1 MILRVK
7 PGILK
12 GMSENGPVLPPEV
25 YRRRR
30 IVAVIALLA
39 VILLLVAGVT
49 SMVGMINGK
58 KDATV
63 ASTATA
69 SGAPFQSFS
78 ARPSETA
85 SATPSASAA
94 ASATASASASATA
107 SATPSVTASAAPTAS
122 VTPTAATTPV
132 ATPTAATPTAPAP
145 APSVTTAAV
154 AAACTAN
161 DLKVTVT
168 PAKRTFA
175 AGEQVSFHVTYT
187 NSSKTPCAVGG
198 EGANTGVDLNITS
211 GAAQVYTRS
220 LCAATAVQKAEVA
233 AGAEGATDLAWDRKI
248 NVLGCSS
255 ASTAQKGSYWAAVT
269 VNGVSSAPVNFIIQ

>member
-1 MILRVK
+1 MNLRVK

-85 SATPSASAA
+85 SATPSASAT

-122 VTPTAATTPV
+122 VTPTATTP
-132 ATPTAATPTAPAP
+132 AATPTTPAP
-145 APSVTTAAV
+145 APSVTTAAAV
-154 AAACTAN
+154 AACTAN

-211 GAAQVYTRS
+211 GAARVYTRS
-220 LCAATAVQKAEVA
+220 LCAATTLPKADVA
-233 AGAEGATDLAWDRKI
+233 AGSEGATDLAWDRKI

-255 ASTAQKGSYWAAVT
+255 ASNAQKGSYWATAT
-269 VNGVSSAPVNFIIQ
+269 VNGVTSPQVNFVIQ

>member
-1 MILRVK
+1 MNLRVK

-12 GMSENGPVLPPEV
+12 SMSENGPVLPPEV

-39 VILLLVAGVT
+39 IILLLVAGVT

-63 ASTATA
+63 ASTATP

-85 SATPSASAA
+85 SATPSASAT
-94 ASATASASASATA
+94 ASATASA

-122 VTPTAATTPV
+122 VTTAAVTPAATTP
-132 ATPTAATPTAPAP
+132 AATPTAPAP
-145 APSVTTAAV
+145 TPSVTTAAAV
-154 AAACTAN
+154 AACTAN

-198 EGANTGVDLNITS
+198 EDVDLKITS

-220 LCAATAVQKAEVA
+220 LCAATAVQKSEVA

>member
-1 MILRVK
+1 
-7 PGILK
+7 
-12 GMSENGPVLPPEV
+12 MSENGPVLPPEV

-85 SATPSASAA
+85 SATPSASAT

-122 VTPTAATTPV
+122 VTPTTATTP
-132 ATPTAATPTAPAP
+132 AATPTAPAP
-145 APSVTTAAV
+145 TPSVTNAAAV
-154 AAACTAN
+154 AACTAN

-233 AGAEGATDLAWDRKI
+233 AGAEAATDLAWDRKI

-255 ASTAQKGSYWAAVT
+255 ASTAQKGSYWATAT
-269 VNGVSSAPVNFIIQ
+269 VNGVSSAPVNFVIQ

>member
-1 MILRVK
+1 MNLRVK

-39 VILLLVAGVT
+39 IILLLVAGVT

-63 ASTATA
+63 ASTATP

-85 SATPSASAA
+85 SATPSASA
-94 ASATASASASATA
+94 TASASASA

-122 VTPTAATTPV
+122 VTTAAATPAATTP
-132 ATPTAATPTAPAP
+132 AATPTTPAQT
-145 APSVTTAAV
+145 PSVTTAAAV
-154 AAACTAN
+154 AACTAN

-198 EGANTGVDLNITS
+198 EGANTGVDLKITS

-220 LCAATAVQKAEVA
+220 LCAATAVQKSEVA

>member
-1 MILRVK
+1 
-7 PGILK
+7 
-12 GMSENGPVLPPEV
+12 MSENGPVLPPEV

-85 SATPSASAA
+85 SATPSASAT
-94 ASATASASASATA
+94 ASATATASASASV
-107 SATPSVTASAAPTAS
+107 TPSVTASVAPTAS
-122 VTPTAATTPV
+122 ATTATPV
-132 ATPTAATPTAPAP
+132 ATPTTPAP
-145 APSVTTAAV
+145 TPSVTTAAV
-154 AAACTAN
+154 VAACTAN

-220 LCAATAVQKAEVA
+220 LCAATAVQKSEVA

-255 ASTAQKGSYWAAVT
+255 ASTAQKGSYWATAT
-269 VNGVSSAPVNFIIQ
+269 VNGVTSAQVNFVIQ

>member
-1 MILRVK
+1 
-7 PGILK
+7 
-12 GMSENGPVLPPEV
+12 MSENGPVLPPEV

-85 SATPSASAA
+85 SATPSASAT
-94 ASATASASASATA
+94 ASATATASASASV
-107 SATPSVTASAAPTAS
+107 TPSVTASAAPTAS
-122 VTPTAATTPV
+122 ATTATPV
-132 ATPTAATPTAPAP
+132 ATPTTPAPTPTTPAP

-269 VNGVSSAPVNFIIQ
+269 VNGVSSAPVNFVIQ

>member
-1 MILRVK
+1 
-7 PGILK
+7 
-12 GMSENGPVLPPEV
+12 MSENGPVLPPEV

-39 VILLLVAGVT
+39 IILLLVAGVT

-85 SATPSASAA
+85 SATPSASAT
-94 ASATASASASATA
+94 ASATATASASASV
-107 SATPSVTASAAPTAS
+107 TPSVTASAAPTAS
-122 VTPTAATTPV
+122 ATTATPV
-132 ATPTAATPTAPAP
+132 ATPITPAP
-145 APSVTTAAV
+145 TPSVTTAAAV
-154 AAACTAN
+154 AACTAN
-161 DLKVTVT
+161 DLKVTIT

-198 EGANTGVDLNITS
+198 EGANTGVDLKITS

-220 LCAATAVQKAEVA
+220 LCAATAVQKSEVA

-255 ASTAQKGSYWAAVT
+255 ASTAQKGSYWATAT
-269 VNGVSSAPVNFIIQ
+269 VNGVTSAQVNFVIQ

>member
-1 MILRVK
+1 
-7 PGILK
+7 
-12 GMSENGPVLPPEV
+12 MSENGPVLPPEV

-39 VILLLVAGVT
+39 IILLLVAGVT

-85 SATPSASAA
+85 SATPSASAT
-94 ASATASASASATA
+94 ASATATASASASV
-107 SATPSVTASAAPTAS
+107 TPSVTASVAPTAS
-122 VTPTAATTPV
+122 ATTATPV
-132 ATPTAATPTAPAP
+132 ATPTTPAP
-145 APSVTTAAV
+145 TPSVTTAAV
-154 AAACTAN
+154 VAACTAN

-220 LCAATAVQKAEVA
+220 LCAATAVQKSEVA

-255 ASTAQKGSYWAAVT
+255 ASAAQKGSYWAAVT
-269 VNGVSSAPVNFIIQ
+269 VNGVSSAPVNFMIQ

>member
-1 MILRVK
+1 
-7 PGILK
+7 
-12 GMSENGPVLPPEV
+12 MSENGPVLPPEV

-85 SATPSASAA
+85 SATPSASAT

-122 VTPTAATTPV
+122 VTPTTTTP
-132 ATPTAATPTAPAP
+132 AATPTAPAP
-145 APSVTTAAV
+145 TPSVTAAAV

-220 LCAATAVQKAEVA
+220 LCVATAVQKAEVA
-233 AGAEGATDLAWDRKI
+233 ADAEAATDLAWDRKI

-255 ASTAQKGSYWAAVT
+255 ASTAQKGSYWATAT
-269 VNGVSSAPVNFIIQ
+269 VNGVSSASVNFVIQ

>member
-12 GMSENGPVLPPEV
+12 SMSENGPVLPPEV

-39 VILLLVAGVT
+39 IILLLVAGVT

-58 KDATV
+58 KEATV

-85 SATPSASAA
+85 SATPSASAT

-122 VTPTAATTPV
+122 VTPTAATTP
-132 ATPTAATPTAPAP
+132 AATPTAPAP
-145 APSVTTAAV
+145 TPSVTTAAV

-233 AGAEGATDLAWDRKI
+233 AGAEAATDLAWDRKI

-255 ASTAQKGSYWAAVT
+255 ASTAQKGSYWATAT
-269 VNGVSSAPVNFIIQ
+269 VNGVSSAQVNFVIQ

>member
-1 MILRVK
+1 MNLRVK

-39 VILLLVAGVT
+39 IILLLVAGVT

-85 SATPSASAA
+85 SATPSASAT
-94 ASATASASASATA
+94 ASATASASASV
-107 SATPSVTASAAPTAS
+107 TPSVTASAVPTAS
-122 VTPTAATTPV
+122 ATTATPV
-132 ATPTAATPTAPAP
+132 ATPTTPAP
-145 APSVTTAAV
+145 TPSVTTAAV
-154 AAACTAN
+154 VAACTAN

-198 EGANTGVDLNITS
+198 EGANTGVDLKITS

-220 LCAATAVQKAEVA
+220 LCAATAVQKSEVA

>member
-1 MILRVK
+1 MNLRVK

-39 VILLLVAGVT
+39 IILLLVAGVT

-63 ASTATA
+63 ASTATP

-85 SATPSASAA
+85 SATPSASA
-94 ASATASASASATA
+94 TASASASASA

-122 VTPTAATTPV
+122 VTTAAATPTATTP
-132 ATPTAATPTAPAP
+132 AATPTAPAP
-145 APSVTTAAV
+145 TPSVTTAAAV
-154 AAACTAN
+154 AACTAN

-198 EGANTGVDLNITS
+198 EDANTGVDLKITS

-220 LCAATAVQKAEVA
+220 LCAATAVQKSEVA

>member
-1 MILRVK
+1 MNLRVK

-12 GMSENGPVLPPEV
+12 SMSENGPVLPPEV

-39 VILLLVAGVT
+39 IILLLVAGVT

-63 ASTATA
+63 ASTATP

-85 SATPSASAA
+85 SATPSASAT
-94 ASATASASASATA
+94 ASATASA
-107 SATPSVTASAAPTAS
+107 SATPSVTASVAPTAS
-122 VTPTAATTPV
+122 VTTAAVTPAATTP
-132 ATPTAATPTAPAP
+132 AATPTAPAP
-145 APSVTTAAV
+145 TPSVTTAAAV
-154 AAACTAN
+154 AACTAN

-168 PAKRTFA
+168 PAKRVFA

-198 EGANTGVDLNITS
+198 EGTNTGVDLKITS

-220 LCAATAVQKAEVA
+220 LCAATAVQKSEVA

>member
-1 MILRVK
+1 MNLRVK

-12 GMSENGPVLPPEV
+12 SMSENGPVLPPEV

-30 IVAVIALLA
+30 IVAAIALLA
-39 VILLLVAGVT
+39 IILLLVAGVT

-63 ASTATA
+63 ASTATP

-85 SATPSASAA
+85 SATPSASA
-94 ASATASASASATA
+94 TASASASASA

-122 VTPTAATTPV
+122 VTTAAATTP
-132 ATPTAATPTAPAP
+132 TATPTAPAP
-145 APSVTTAAV
+145 TPSVTTAAAV
-154 AAACTAN
+154 AACTAN

-187 NSSKTPCAVGG
+187 NSSKAPCAVGG
-198 EGANTGVDLNITS
+198 EDANTGVDLKITS

-220 LCAATAVQKAEVA
+220 LCAATAVQKSEVA

>member
-1 MILRVK
+1 MNLRVK

-39 VILLLVAGVT
+39 IILLLVAGVT

-85 SATPSASAA
+85 SATPSASAT
-94 ASATASASASATA
+94 ASATATASASASV
-107 SATPSVTASAAPTAS
+107 TPSVTASAAPTAS
-122 VTPTAATTPV
+122 ATTATPV
-132 ATPTAATPTAPAP
+132 ATPTTPAP
-145 APSVTTAAV
+145 TPSVTTAAV
-154 AAACTAN
+154 VAACTAN

-220 LCAATAVQKAEVA
+220 LCAATAVQKSEVA
-233 AGAEGATDLAWDRKI
+233 AGAGGATDLAWDRKI

-255 ASTAQKGSYWAAVT
+255 ASTAQKGSYWATAT
-269 VNGVSSAPVNFIIQ
+269 VNGVTSAQVNFVIQ

>member
-1 MILRVK
+1 MNLRVK

-85 SATPSASAA
+85 SATPSASAT
-94 ASATASASASATA
+94 ASATATASASASV
-107 SATPSVTASAAPTAS
+107 TPSVTASAAPTAS
-122 VTPTAATTPV
+122 ATTATPV
-132 ATPTAATPTAPAP
+132 ATPTTPAP
-145 APSVTTAAV
+145 TPSVTTAAAV
-154 AAACTAN
+154 AACTAN
-161 DLKVTVT
+161 DLKVTIT

-175 AGEQVSFHVTYT
+175 AGDQVSFHVTYT

-220 LCAATAVQKAEVA
+220 LCAATAVQKSEVA

-255 ASTAQKGSYWAAVT
+255 ASTAQKGSYWATAT
-269 VNGVSSAPVNFIIQ
+269 VNGVTSAQVNFVIQ

>member
-1 MILRVK
+1 
-7 PGILK
+7 
-12 GMSENGPVLPPEV
+12 MSENGPVLPPEV

-39 VILLLVAGVT
+39 IILLLVAGVT

-85 SATPSASAA
+85 SATPSASAT
-94 ASATASASASATA
+94 ASATATASASASV
-107 SATPSVTASAAPTAS
+107 TPSVTASAAPTAS
-122 VTPTAATTPV
+122 ATTATPV
-132 ATPTAATPTAPAP
+132 ATPTTPAP
-145 APSVTTAAV
+145 TPSVTTAAV
-154 AAACTAN
+154 VAACTAN

-220 LCAATAVQKAEVA
+220 LCAATAVQKSEVA

-269 VNGVSSAPVNFIIQ
+269 VNGVSSAPVNFVIQ

>member
-1 MILRVK
+1 
-7 PGILK
+7 
-12 GMSENGPVLPPEV
+12 MSENGPVLPPEV

-39 VILLLVAGVT
+39 IILLLVAGVT

-63 ASTATA
+63 ASTATP

-85 SATPSASAA
+85 SATPSASA
-94 ASATASASASATA
+94 TASASASA
-107 SATPSVTASAAPTAS
+107 SATPSVTTSAAPTAS
-122 VTPTAATTPV
+122 VTTAAVTPAATTP
-132 ATPTAATPTAPAP
+132 AATPTTPAP
-145 APSVTTAAV
+145 TPSVTTAAAV
-154 AAACTAN
+154 AACTAN

-198 EGANTGVDLNITS
+198 EGANAGVDLKITS

-220 LCAATAVQKAEVA
+220 LCAATAVQKSEVA

>member
-1 MILRVK
+1 MNLRVK

-39 VILLLVAGVT
+39 IILLLVAGVT

-63 ASTATA
+63 ASTATP

-85 SATPSASAA
+85 SATPSASAT
-94 ASATASASASATA
+94 ASATASA

-122 VTPTAATTPV
+122 VTTAAATTP
-132 ATPTAATPTAPAP
+132 TATPTAPAP
-145 APSVTTAAV
+145 TPSVTTAAAV
-154 AAACTAN
+154 AACTAN

-187 NSSKTPCAVGG
+187 NSSKAPCAVGG
-198 EGANTGVDLNITS
+198 EDANTGVDLKITS

-220 LCAATAVQKAEVA
+220 LCAATAVQKSEVA

>member
-85 SATPSASAA
+85 SATPSASAT

-122 VTPTAATTPV
+122 VTTAAATPAATT
-132 ATPTAATPTAPAP
+132 PAP

-154 AAACTAN
+154 VAACTAN

-220 LCAATAVQKAEVA
+220 LCAATAVQKSEVA

-255 ASTAQKGSYWAAVT
+255 ASTAQKGSYWATAT
-269 VNGVSSAPVNFIIQ
+269 VNGVTSAQVNFVIQ

>member
-1 MILRVK
+1 MNLRGK

-85 SATPSASAA
+85 SATPSASAT

-122 VTPTAATTPV
+122 VTPTAANTPATTP
-132 ATPTAATPTAPAP
+132 TTPAP
-145 APSVTTAAV
+145 TPSVTTAAV
-154 AAACTAN
+154 VAACTAN

-220 LCAATAVQKAEVA
+220 LCAATAVQKSEVA
-233 AGAEGATDLAWDRKI
+233 AGAEGAADLAWDRKI

-255 ASTAQKGSYWAAVT
+255 ASTAQKGSYWATAT
-269 VNGVSSAPVNFIIQ
+269 VNGVTSAQVNFVIQ

>member
-1 MILRVK
+1 
-7 PGILK
+7 
-12 GMSENGPVLPPEV
+12 MSENGPVLPPEV

-39 VILLLVAGVT
+39 IILLLVAGVT

-85 SATPSASAA
+85 SATPSVSATASAT
-94 ASATASASASATA
+94 ATASASASV
-107 SATPSVTASAAPTAS
+107 TPSVTASVAPTAS
-122 VTPTAATTPV
+122 ATTATPV
-132 ATPTAATPTAPAP
+132 ATPTTPAP
-145 APSVTTAAV
+145 TPSVTTAAV
-154 AAACTAN
+154 VAACTAN

-220 LCAATAVQKAEVA
+220 LCAATAVQKSEVA

-255 ASTAQKGSYWAAVT
+255 ASTAQKGSYWATAT
-269 VNGVSSAPVNFIIQ
+269 VNGVTSAQVNFVIQ

>member
-1 MILRVK
+1 
-7 PGILK
+7 
-12 GMSENGPVLPPEV
+12 MSENGPVLPPEV

-30 IVAVIALLA
+30 IVAVVALLA

-49 SMVGMINGK
+49 SIVGMINNK

-69 SGAPFQSFS
+69 TGAPFQSFS

-85 SATPSASAA
+85 SASASASASPSASPSETTTKSASPNATETKAAETKSPEAKTAQATPSATPSASAA
-94 ASATASASASATA
+94 G
-107 SATPSVTASAAPTAS
+107 V
-122 VTPTAATTPV
+122 V
-132 ATPTAATPTAPAP
+132 
-145 APSVTTAAV
+145 
-154 AAACTAN
+154 AACTAN

-211 GAAQVYTRS
+211 GSAQVYTRS
-220 LCAATAVQKAEVA
+220 LCTATTLPKAEVA

-248 NVLGCSS
+248 NVLGCSA
-255 ASTAQKGSYWAAVT
+255 ASNAQKGSYWATAT
-269 VNGVSSAPVNFIIQ
+269 VNGVTSTQVNFVIQ

>member
-1 MILRVK
+1 MDLRVK

-39 VILLLVAGVT
+39 IILLLVAGVT

-85 SATPSASAA
+85 SATPSASAT
-94 ASATASASASATA
+94 ASATATASASASV
-107 SATPSVTASAAPTAS
+107 TPSVTASAAPTAS
-122 VTPTAATTPV
+122 ATTATPV
-132 ATPTAATPTAPAP
+132 ATPTTPAP
-145 APSVTTAAV
+145 TPSVTTAAV
-154 AAACTAN
+154 VAACTAN

-220 LCAATAVQKAEVA
+220 LCAATAVQKSEVA

-255 ASTAQKGSYWAAVT
+255 ASTAQKGSYWATAT
-269 VNGVSSAPVNFIIQ
+269 VNGVTSAQVNFVIQ

>member
-1 MILRVK
+1 MNLRVK

-30 IVAVIALLA
+30 IVAVITLLA
-39 VILLLVAGVT
+39 IILLLVAGVT

-85 SATPSASAA
+85 SATPSASAT
-94 ASATASASASATA
+94 ASATATASASASV
-107 SATPSVTASAAPTAS
+107 TPSVTASAAPTAS
-122 VTPTAATTPV
+122 ATTATPV
-132 ATPTAATPTAPAP
+132 ATPTTPAP
-145 APSVTTAAV
+145 TPSVTTAAV
-154 AAACTAN
+154 VAACTAN

-220 LCAATAVQKAEVA
+220 LCAATAVQKSEVA

-255 ASTAQKGSYWAAVT
+255 ASTAQKGSYWATAT
-269 VNGVSSAPVNFIIQ
+269 VNGVTSAQVNFVIQ

>member
-1 MILRVK
+1 
-7 PGILK
+7 
-12 GMSENGPVLPPEV
+12 MSENGPVLPPEV

-39 VILLLVAGVT
+39 IILLLVAGVT

-85 SATPSASAA
+85 SATPSASAT
-94 ASATASASASATA
+94 ASATATASASASV
-107 SATPSVTASAAPTAS
+107 TPSVTASAAPTAS
-122 VTPTAATTPV
+122 ATTATPV
-132 ATPTAATPTAPAP
+132 ATPTTPAP
-145 APSVTTAAV
+145 TPSVTTAAV
-154 AAACTAN
+154 VAACTAN

-175 AGEQVSFHVTYT
+175 AGEQASFHVTYT

-220 LCAATAVQKAEVA
+220 LCAATAVQKSEVA

-255 ASTAQKGSYWAAVT
+255 ASTAQKGSYWATAT
-269 VNGVSSAPVNFIIQ
+269 VNGVTSAQVNFVIQ

>member
-1 MILRVK
+1 MNLRVK

-12 GMSENGPVLPPEV
+12 SMSENGPVLPPEV

-39 VILLLVAGVT
+39 IILLLVAGVT

-63 ASTATA
+63 ASTATP

-85 SATPSASAA
+85 SATPSASA
-94 ASATASASASATA
+94 TASASASASA

-122 VTPTAATTPV
+122 VTTAAATPAATTP
-132 ATPTAATPTAPAP
+132 AATPTAPAP
-145 APSVTTAAV
+145 TPSVTTAAAV
-154 AAACTAN
+154 AACTAN

-198 EGANTGVDLNITS
+198 EDANTGVDLKITS

-220 LCAATAVQKAEVA
+220 LCAATAVQKSEVA

>member
-1 MILRVK
+1 VNLRVK

-39 VILLLVAGVT
+39 IILLLVAGVT

-85 SATPSASAA
+85 SATPSASAT
-94 ASATASASASATA
+94 ASATATASASASV
-107 SATPSVTASAAPTAS
+107 TPSVTASVAPTAS
-122 VTPTAATTPV
+122 ATTATPV
-132 ATPTAATPTAPAP
+132 ATPTTPAP
-145 APSVTTAAV
+145 TPSVTTAAV
-154 AAACTAN
+154 VAACTAN

-220 LCAATAVQKAEVA
+220 LCAATAVQKSEVA

-255 ASTAQKGSYWAAVT
+255 ASTAQKGSYWATAT
-269 VNGVSSAPVNFIIQ
+269 VNGVTSAQVNFVIQ

>member
-1 MILRVK
+1 
-7 PGILK
+7 
-12 GMSENGPVLPPEV
+12 MSENGPVLPPEV

-85 SATPSASAA
+85 SATPSASAT
-94 ASATASASASATA
+94 ASATATASASASV
-107 SATPSVTASAAPTAS
+107 TPSVTASAAPTAS
-122 VTPTAATTPV
+122 ATTATPV
-132 ATPTAATPTAPAP
+132 ATPTTPAP
-145 APSVTTAAV
+145 TPSVTTAAV
-154 AAACTAN
+154 VAECTAN

-220 LCAATAVQKAEVA
+220 LCAATAVQKSEVA

-255 ASTAQKGSYWAAVT
+255 ASTAQKGSYWATAT
-269 VNGVSSAPVNFIIQ
+269 VNGVTSAQVNFVIQ

>member
-1 MILRVK
+1 
-7 PGILK
+7 
-12 GMSENGPVLPPEV
+12 MSENGPVLPPEV

-85 SATPSASAA
+85 SATPSASAT

-122 VTPTAATTPV
+122 VTPTTATTP
-132 ATPTAATPTAPAP
+132 AATPTAPAP
-145 APSVTTAAV
+145 TPSVTNAAAV
-154 AAACTAN
+154 AACTAN

-255 ASTAQKGSYWAAVT
+255 ASTAQKGSYWASAT
-269 VNGVSSAPVNFIIQ
+269 VNGVTSAPVNFVIQ

>member
-1 MILRVK
+1 
-7 PGILK
+7 
-12 GMSENGPVLPPEV
+12 MSENGPVLPPEV

-39 VILLLVAGVT
+39 IILLLVAGVT

-85 SATPSASAA
+85 SATPSASAT

-122 VTPTAATTPV
+122 VTTA
-132 ATPTAATPTAPAP
+132 AATPTTPAP

-220 LCAATAVQKAEVA
+220 LCAATAVQKSEVA

-255 ASTAQKGSYWAAVT
+255 ASTAQKGSYWATAT
-269 VNGVSSAPVNFIIQ
+269 VNGVTSAQVNFVIQ

>member
-1 MILRVK
+1 MILKVK

-85 SATPSASAA
+85 SATPSASAT

-122 VTPTAATTPV
+122 VTTTAATPAATTP
-132 ATPTAATPTAPAP
+132 AATPTAPAP
-145 APSVTTAAV
+145 TPSVTNAAV
-154 AAACTAN
+154 VAACTAN

-211 GAAQVYTRS
+211 GTAQVYTRS

-255 ASTAQKGSYWAAVT
+255 ASTAQKGSYWASAT
-269 VNGVSSAPVNFIIQ
+269 VNGVTSAPVNFIIQ

>member
-85 SATPSASAA
+85 SATPSASAT

-122 VTPTAATTPV
+122 VTPTAATTP
-132 ATPTAATPTAPAP
+132 AATPTAPAP
-145 APSVTTAAV
+145 TPSVTTAAV

-233 AGAEGATDLAWDRKI
+233 AGAEAATDLAWDRKI

-255 ASTAQKGSYWAAVT
+255 ASTAQKGSYWATAT
-269 VNGVSSAPVNFIIQ
+269 VNGVTSAQVNFVIQ

>member
-39 VILLLVAGVT
+39 IILLLVAGVT

-85 SATPSASAA
+85 SATPSASAT
-94 ASATASASASATA
+94 ASATASTTA
-107 SATPSVTASAAPTAS
+107 SATPSVTASAVPTAS
-122 VTPTAATTPV
+122 VTTAAATPAATT
-132 ATPTAATPTAPAP
+132 PAP

-154 AAACTAN
+154 VAACTAN

-220 LCAATAVQKAEVA
+220 LCAATAVQKSEVA

-269 VNGVSSAPVNFIIQ
+269 VNGVSSAPVNFVIQ

>member
-12 GMSENGPVLPPEV
+12 SMSENGPVLPPEV

-63 ASTATA
+63 ASTATP

-85 SATPSASAA
+85 SATPSASA
-94 ASATASASASATA
+94 SASASPSETATKSA
-107 SATPSVTASAAPTAS
+107 SPNATETKAAETKSPEAKPSEAKTAQATPSATPSASAAG
-122 VTPTAATTPV
+122 VV
-132 ATPTAATPTAPAP
+132 
-145 APSVTTAAV
+145 
-154 AAACTAN
+154 AACTAN

-187 NSSKTPCAVGG
+187 NSSKAPCAVGG

-211 GAAQVYTRS
+211 GSAQVYTRS
-220 LCAATAVQKAEVA
+220 LCTATTLPKAEVA

-248 NVLGCSS
+248 NVLGCSA
-255 ASTAQKGSYWAAVT
+255 ASNAQKGSYWATAT
-269 VNGVSSAPVNFIIQ
+269 VNGVTSTKVNFVIQ

>member
-1 MILRVK
+1 
-7 PGILK
+7 
-12 GMSENGPVLPPEV
+12 MSENGPVLPPEV

-85 SATPSASAA
+85 SATPSASAT
-94 ASATASASASATA
+94 ASATATASASASV
-107 SATPSVTASAAPTAS
+107 TPSVTASAAPTAS
-122 VTPTAATTPV
+122 ATTATPV
-132 ATPTAATPTAPAP
+132 ATPTTPAP
-145 APSVTTAAV
+145 TPSVTTAAV
-154 AAACTAN
+154 VAACTAN

-211 GAAQVYTRS
+211 GTAQVYTRS
-220 LCAATAVQKAEVA
+220 LCAATAVQKSEVA

-269 VNGVSSAPVNFIIQ
+269 VNGVSSAPVNFVIQ

>member
-1 MILRVK
+1 MNLRVK

-78 ARPSETA
+78 ARPS
-85 SATPSASAA
+85 

-122 VTPTAATTPV
+122 VTTVAATPAATTP
-132 ATPTAATPTAPAP
+132 AATPTTPAP
-145 APSVTTAAV
+145 TPSVTTAAV
-154 AAACTAN
+154 VAACTAN

-198 EGANTGVDLNITS
+198 EGTNTGVDLNITS
-211 GAAQVYTRS
+211 GSAQVYTRS
-220 LCAATAVQKAEVA
+220 LCEATAVQKSEVA
-233 AGAEGATDLAWDRKI
+233 AGAEGATDLVWDRKI
-248 NVLGCSS
+248 NVLDCSS
-255 ASTAQKGSYWAAVT
+255 ASTAQKGSYWASAT

>member
-85 SATPSASAA
+85 SVTPS
-94 ASATASASASATA
+94 ASATASATAAATA

-122 VTPTAATTPV
+122 VTTAAATPAATTP
-132 ATPTAATPTAPAP
+132 AATPTTPAP
-145 APSVTTAAV
+145 APSVTTAAAV
-154 AAACTAN
+154 AACTAN

-269 VNGVSSAPVNFIIQ
+269 VNGVSSAPVNFVIQ